1 MIFYLKLKV
10 MIFDNHIHF
19 NSLIKLTNKAIY
31 FNKLKILI
39 LLVVAIKVKILMI
52 IYKKITNYNQIT
64 IIYIKKVF

>member
-31 FNKLKILI
+31 FNKLKNLI

-52 IYKKITNYNQIT
+52 IYRKITNYNQIT

>member
-31 FNKLKILI
+31 FNKLKNLI

-64 IIYIKKVF
+64 II

>member
-31 FNKLKILI
+31 FNKKYEDFNL
-39 LLVVAIKVKILMI
+39 
-52 IYKKITNYNQIT
+52 
-64 IIYIKKVF
+64 

>member
-31 FNKLKILI
+31 FNKLKNLI